1 MKYQYLREIKQNILL
16 KLNTYCKPMNLSNK
30 KCWDLSEPG
39 LQANI
44 PDDHRPVGS
53 CQIPS
58 RSANLLRLRCN
69 PHRGVRQ
76 SGELSLEKILKS
88 EKVHN
93 Y

>member
-1 MKYQYLREIKQNILL
+1 
-16 KLNTYCKPMNLSNK
+16 MNLSNK
-30 KCWDLSEPG
+30 KCCDLSEPD

-44 PDDHRPVGS
+44 PDDNRPVGS

-76 SGELSLEKILKS
+76 SGELGWQIFFKVRKNAQLHISVFSIIRVKGLE
-88 EKVHN
+88 V
-93 Y
+93 